1 MNITTIT
8 SLYIAGSLLT
18 PVSVQAVELTEDF
31 DVKGKP
37 ASSSKVKWSYRDELL
52 PVRDWDS
59 ICPGDGF
66 AYIKIDAIK
75 ANNKKKKW
83 PFQTIAFSS
92 VAPGHRIEMRAKNTV
107 IKGVASFIFTYSEAG
122 NEVDE
127 IDIEVVGDDA
137 ETKPDNH
144 PTDKTGWTDAR
155 FNTWANADPKT
166 LRPKESHK
174 KPIVDDACKKVS
186 HDDGNFHTYRIDW
199 YTDKVVFYVDGV
211 KQDSISKVVPDSPS
225 DVILGL
231 RHMSWTGQLDWQGEK
246 TMVID
251 WVKVTKLTEMKKAAL
266 ERKGAVKK
274 GDVKDLSK
282 EKN

>member
-107 IKGVASFIFTYSEAG
+107 IKGVASFI
-122 NEVDE
+122 
-127 IDIEVVGDDA
+127 
-137 ETKPDNH
+137 
-144 PTDKTGWTDAR
+144 
-155 FNTWANADPKT
+155 
-166 LRPKESHK
+166 LR
-174 KPIVDDACKKVS
+174 
-186 HDDGNFHTYRIDW
+186 
-199 YTDKVVFYVDGV
+199 
-211 KQDSISKVVPDSPS
+211 
-225 DVILGL
+225 ILKL
-231 RHMSWTGQLDWQGEK
+231 
-246 TMVID
+246 
-251 WVKVTKLTEMKKAAL
+251 VTKSMKLTLKWSVMM
-266 ERKGAVKK
+266 RKQSPTTTPLIKLDGQMHASIRGLMPTPKR
-274 GDVKDLSK
+274 
-282 EKN
+282 